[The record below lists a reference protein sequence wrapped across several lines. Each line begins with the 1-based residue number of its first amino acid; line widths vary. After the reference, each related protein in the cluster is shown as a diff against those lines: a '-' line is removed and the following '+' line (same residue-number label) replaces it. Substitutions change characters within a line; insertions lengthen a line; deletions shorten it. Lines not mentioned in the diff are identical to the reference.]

1 MGELAHTSRER
12 MNTNSGDSVTI
23 RTPARLHFALI
34 DLNGSLGR
42 IDGSIGLAIN
52 DPHFEIIAEPADQIQ
67 IESIQYEERAWVILE
82 KLRAK
87 YNFPGIHLQLTSE
100 IPPHSGFGS
109 GTQLALGLAQAVNT
123 LYNLNLSVADLA
135 ETVGRGGTSGIG
147 ITAFEQGGFIL
158 DGGHRFPDQKSSFLP
173 SSAAGN
179 VPAPPLVL
187 RQPFPDWELLIVIP
201 QCTHISGE
209 TEIQLFKTLCPQ
221 PRSTAEQLSHLI
233 LLQLLPAIF
242 EEDRRAF
249 GSAINSIQTFG
260 WKKVEIDAQ
269 GDILQADTRL
279 FTGQWRDGCGG
290 EQLGTSDLRR
300 WGRPFYPK
308 GKDRDVPPNAA
319 GRWNLLYHERE
330 QCWCCD
336 CSRLDFVLPI
346 RQSQSRCPI
355 A

>member
-1 MGELAHTSRER
+1 MSELAHTPRGR
-12 MNTNSGDSVTI
+12 MNAGGGDSVTI

-52 DPHFEIIAEPADQIQ
+52 DPHFEILAEPADQIQ
-67 IESIQYEERAWVILE
+67 IASDQYKERARAIVE
-82 KLRAK
+82 SLRAK
-87 YNFPGIHLQLTSE
+87 YNFPGIHLQLVSE

-109 GTQLALGLAQAVNT
+109 GTQLALGIAQAVNT

-135 ETVGRGGTSGIG
+135 HAVGRGGTSGIG

-179 VPAPPLVL
+179 VPPPPLLL
-187 RQPFPDWELLIVIP
+187 RHPFPDWELLIVIP
-201 QCTHISGE
+201 SCTHISGE
-209 TEIQLFKTLCPQ
+209 TEVQLFRTLCPQ

-233 LLQLLPAIF
+233 LLKLLPAIF
-242 EEDRRAF
+242 EEDPCAF
-249 GSAINSIQTFG
+249 GSAINDIQTFG

-269 GDILQADTRL
+269 GDILQRT
-279 FTGQWRDGCGG
+279 
-290 EQLGTSDLRR
+290 
-300 WGRPFYPK
+300 
-308 GKDRDVPPNAA
+308 
-319 GRWNLLYHERE
+319 
-330 QCWCCD
+330 
-336 CSRLDFVLPI
+336 LDFLRDNGAIGAGVSSWGPAIFAVADNSSILKEKTETFLQTLPEGGTCFI
-346 RQSQSRCPI
+346 TAANNLGAEVKI

>member
-1 MGELAHTSRER
+1 MGELVQTSRKR
-12 MNTNSGDSVTI
+12 MNANGGNLVTI

-67 IESIQYEERAWVILE
+67 IESIQYEERARAILE
-82 KLRAK
+82 KLRVK
-87 YNFPGIHLQLTSE
+87 YNFPGIHLQLISE

-109 GTQLALGLAQAVNT
+109 GTQLALGIAQAVNT
-123 LYNLNLSVADLA
+123 LYDLDLSVADLA
-135 ETVGRGGTSGIG
+135 EIVGRGGTSGIG

-179 VPAPPLVL
+179 VPAPPLLL
-187 RQPFPDWELLIVIP
+187 RHPFPDWELLIVIP
-201 QCTHISGE
+201 RCTHISGE

-242 EEDRRAF
+242 EADRHAF
-249 GSAINSIQTFG
+249 GSAINEVQTFG

-269 GDILQADTRL
+269 GSILQQT
-279 FTGQWRDGCGG
+279 
-290 EQLGTSDLRR
+290 
-300 WGRPFYPK
+300 
-308 GKDRDVPPNAA
+308 
-319 GRWNLLYHERE
+319 
-330 QCWCCD
+330 
-336 CSRLDFVLPI
+336 LDFLRDNGAMGAGVSSWGPAIFAVGDDLPI
-346 RQSQSRCPI
+346 LKEKTEMFLQTLPEGGTCFI
-355 A
+355 TNANNVGAVVTVF